1 MPVKG
6 AGWFQRVVVGA
17 LRGCYGAADLACGNG
32 AERTLHPAEMLAD
45 DGYEH
50 GDWGLAPAP
59 PGTNEPSTA

>member
-1 MPVKG
+1 
-6 AGWFQRVVVGA
+6 VVVGA

>member
-6 AGWFQRVVVGA
+6 AGQFQWVVVGA
-17 LRGCYGAADLACGNG
+17 LRGCYGAADLA
-32 AERTLHPAEMLAD
+32 RTLHPAEMLAD

-59 PGTNEPSTA
+59 PGTNESSTA

>member
-6 AGWFQRVVVGA
+6 AGQFQWVVVGA
-17 LRGCYGAADLACGNG
+17 LRGCYGAADLTCGNG
-32 AERTLHPAEMLAD
+32 ADRTIHPAEMLGD

-59 PGTNEPSTA
+59 PRTDGPSTA